1 MMKEGESNIMQD
13 INLIGERTVSLENN
27 KHVTISYFLVKEDKV
42 RPLYGIKIIQKY
54 DSSRFLS
61 EYTEPLS
68 YSKDYVVNILHKLMD
83 HNVLI
88 SNLIETVDDLI
99 V

>member
-1 MMKEGESNIMQD
+1 MQS
-13 INLIGERTVSLENN
+13 INLIGKRTVVLDNN
-27 KHVTISYFLVKEDKV
+27 ACVIISYFLVEENKT
-42 RPLYGIKIIQKY
+42 RPMYGIKVNQQY
-54 DSSRFLS
+54 DSTQILS

-68 YSKDYVVNILHKLMD
+68 YSKDYVVNILHKLIN

-88 SNLIETVDDLI
+88 SNLLETVDDLI

>member
-1 MMKEGESNIMQD
+1 MKEGESNIMQS
-13 INLIGERTVSLENN
+13 ISLIGKRTVDLDNN
-27 KHVTISYFLVKEDKV
+27 VSVIISFFLVEEDKM
-42 RPLYGIKIIQKY
+42 RPIYGIKVIQQY
-54 DSSRFLS
+54 DSSQFLS

-68 YSKDYVVNILHKLMD
+68 YSKGYVVKILHKLID

>member
-1 MMKEGESNIMQD
+1 MKEGESNIMQSN
-13 INLIGERTVSLENN
+13 NLMGKRTVSLENN
-27 KHVTISYFLVKEDKV
+27 KHITINYFLVKEDKV
-42 RPLYGIKIIQKY
+42 RPLYGIKIVQEY
-54 DSSRFLS
+54 GSSQFLS

-68 YSKDYVVNILHKLMD
+68 YSKSYVENILHKLMD

-88 SNLIETVDDLI
+88 SNLIETVDDLL